1 MKCRT
6 IYLQKHYICRSADL
20 KTLFHRQDVK
30 AQKHIPMKKLIFTL
44 VVFLFFY
51 IPAFSQPVDLVKAQ
65 ELVVIRLKAA
75 GMDGQYTIRSP
86 EFYQDPAGSGLV
98 FLFHLSPQ
106 GYMVVP
112 GKMELPPVLAYSFTN
127 DPDPEGRLVSL
138 VKADLLLRLKYQPET
153 MKERN
158 RQAWETIG
166 ENQATSPLFQQW
178 PPAGTTSTGGW
189 LETNWTQDSP
199 YNQLCPMDLVT
210 GVRSIAGC
218 PAVAMA
224 QIVNFHKTIHGVH
237 FTDEDDYYHQY
248 AGRNFMID
256 DDWATVD
263 FPSFPMLNGYLD
275 TLQIS
280 YDNGVPLKNRD
291 KAALTFAC
299 GVAATQVYTSSGSGT
314 FGVSQAFEAYQK
326 FNFSDADLLVEAD
339 TDLYP
344 RMAQNIKDILPVH
357 LAVVDPSWSTG
368 HNVVVDGYN
377 TNEYFHL
384 NFGWGGASNG
394 WYLLPEG
401 FPYGL
406 TVVEGAIVDINP
418 DFPTGIAEKHLQP
431 ELFYPNPASDRLQ
444 ISAGNA
450 GYSSADLFSPD
461 GRLQLTV
468 NLDQAVTTIDLTG
481 FRNGIYLIR
490 MYGTDGV
497 TSGKL
502 LIRR

>member
-1 MKCRT
+1 
-6 IYLQKHYICRSADL
+6 
-20 KTLFHRQDVK
+20 
-30 AQKHIPMKKLIFTL
+30 MKKLISVL
-44 VVFLFFY
+44 IVFLFFC
-51 IPAFSQPVDLVKAQ
+51 IPVFTQPVCLLKA
-65 ELVVIRLKAA
+65 EEVVHARLKAA
-75 GMDGQYTIRSP
+75 GMDGQYNICSHDLYLDST
-86 EFYQDPAGSGLV
+86 GSGLV
-98 FLFHLSPQ
+98 FLFHLLPR
-106 GYMVVP
+106 GFMIIP
-112 GKMELPPVLAYSFTN
+112 GKMELPPVLAYSFTD
-127 DPDPEGRLVSL
+127 DPDSEGRLINL
-138 VKADLLLRLKYQPET
+138 AKADLMLRLLNQPESLKT
-153 MKERN
+153 RN
-158 RQAWETIG
+158 RMAWEKSG
-166 ENQATSPLFQQW
+166 EDQATSPLFQQW

-210 GVRSIAGC
+210 GLRSIAGC

-280 YDNGVPLKNRD
+280 YNNGIALKNSD

-314 FGVSQAFEAYQK
+314 FGVSQAYDAYQK
-326 FNFSDADLLVEAD
+326 FNFIEVNLLVEAD

-344 RMAQNIKDILPVH
+344 RMAQNIKDTLPVH
-357 LAVVDPSWSTG
+357 LAVVDPAWSMG

-394 WYLLPEG
+394 WYLLPAE

-418 DFPTGIAEKHLQP
+418 DFPTGIAKKHPQP
-431 ELFYPNPASDRLQ
+431 ELFYPNPACDRLQ

-450 GYSSADLFSPD
+450 RYSRAELFSPD
-461 GRLQLTV
+461 GRLVRTI
-468 NLDQAVTTIDLTG
+468 NLEQAFTTIDLSG
-481 FRNGIYLIR
+481 LGVGMYLVRMHGKDGI
-490 MYGTDGV
+490 

-502 LIRR
+502 LICR

>member
-1 MKCRT
+1 
-6 IYLQKHYICRSADL
+6 
-20 KTLFHRQDVK
+20 
-30 AQKHIPMKKLIFTL
+30 MKKLISTL
-44 VVFLFFY
+44 VTWIIFCFPV
-51 IPAFSQPVDLVKAQ
+51 FSQPVCL
-65 ELVVIRLKAA
+65 LKAEEVVRCRLLEA
-75 GMDGQYTIRSP
+75 GMDGQYNIRSHDL
-86 EFYQDPAGSGLV
+86 YRDYTGSDLV
-98 FLFHLSPQ
+98 FLFHLAPR
-106 GYMVVP
+106 GYMVVA
-112 GKMELPPVLAYSFTN
+112 GKMELPPVIAYSFTD
-127 DPDPEGRLVSL
+127 DPEAEGRLISL
-138 VKADLLLRLKYQPET
+138 VKADLILRLQNQPESL
-153 MKERN
+153 KARN
-158 RQAWETIG
+158 RMAWERTG
-166 ENQATSPLFQQW
+166 ENKAESPLFQQW

-210 GVRSIAGC
+210 GVRSLAGC

-280 YDNGVPLKNRD
+280 YNNGIALKNRD

-314 FGVSQAFEAYQK
+314 FGVSQAYDAYQK
-326 FNFSDADLLVEAD
+326 FNFNEADLLVEAD
-339 TDLYP
+339 TDLYS
-344 RMAQNIKDILPVH
+344 RMAQNIKDTLPVH
-357 LAVVDPSWSTG
+357 LAVVDPAWSIG

-418 DFPTGIAEKHLQP
+418 DFPTGVAEKQPQP
-431 ELFYPNPASDRLQ
+431 ELFYPNPACDRLQ
-444 ISAGNA
+444 ITAGNA
-450 GYSSADLFSPD
+450 TFRKAELYSPD
-461 GRLQLTV
+461 GRLLRTV
-468 NLDQAVTTIDLTG
+468 NLEQATTTIELSG
-481 FRNGIYLIR
+481 FREGMYLVR
-490 MYGTDGV
+490 MYGKGGI

-502 LIRR
+502 LICR